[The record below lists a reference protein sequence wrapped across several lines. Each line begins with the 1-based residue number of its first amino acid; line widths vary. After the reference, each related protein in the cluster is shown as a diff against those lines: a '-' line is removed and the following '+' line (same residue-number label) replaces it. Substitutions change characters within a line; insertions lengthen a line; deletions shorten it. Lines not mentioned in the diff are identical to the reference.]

1 VLAVLVVVGLVVKLW
16 LALLALA
23 LGAADNLVGPRDRGG
38 APQAERPA
46 EQDPAGKTRR
56 RP

>member
-23 LGAADNLVGPRDRGG
+23 LGGCRQFGRAARSW
-38 APQAERPA
+38 
-46 EQDPAGKTRR
+46 
-56 RP
+56 